1 MYGSAGTAGPL
12 PAAGVAHMKVPSVL
26 TISIYFMVK
35 FAHCV
40 FCYSF
45 ATTTFRAKSE
55 LCHGI
60 WCNTTGHLIIAL
72 HCIFSSNEETP
83 VELKNLYLQQLLC
96 KMETRI
102 SRVVCSQ
109 QGEKITCHLE
119 NLRQFSEQFNK
130 LGEIMSQPV
139 WYISQTGHKSIE
151 SISKK
156 SRKNSS
162 FN

>member
-45 ATTTFRAKSE
+45 ATTTSRAKSE
-55 LCHGI
+55 LC
-60 WCNTTGHLIIAL
+60 HLIIAL

-83 VELKNLYLQQLLC
+83 VKLKNLYLQQLLC

-130 LGEIMSQPV
+130 LGEIMFQPV
-139 WYISQTGHKSIE
+139 
-151 SISKK
+151 
-156 SRKNSS
+156 
-162 FN
+162 